1 MTCISLPSFLL
12 SRQAFFCLYIALSVC
27 AFPAV
32 CSSYAEKQDKY
43 IYELSAWER
52 LGCSIVAASWPVLIA
67 IRALLLGVQF
77 FRWVLPC

>member
-12 SRQAFFCLYIALSVC
+12 SRQTFSCLYIVLSVC

-43 IYELSAWER
+43 IYELNTWER

-77 FRWVLPC
+77 FHWVLPY